1 MTDQPANPTTELRVI
16 IKEDKDGNLTMDY
29 QATVA
34 GSEVLIDMRPSHV
47 AGQLNAAA
55 LLVLGQKYRL
65 LKDTTTPAVT
75 HTGEKSRAKR
85 RR

>member
-1 MTDQPANPTTELRVI
+1 MADQLNNPTTELRVI

-29 QATVA
+29 QSTIA

-55 LLVLGQKYRL
+55 LLVLGKKYKL
-65 LKDTTTPAVT
+65 LKSSTPEVT
-75 HTGEKSRAKR
+75 NTGEKKSDKR